1 MRYYRSMPT
10 KTREYL
16 LFAPGNLVVCRT
28 DVYSSTPIDGDAGNT
43 NMIKAGTVGLI
54 MERGDDKS
62 GFKDHLRV
70 QFLGKVLWW
79 VRPDEVEPYV
89 DYFYGRQV

>member
-1 MRYYRSMPT
+1 MPT

-28 DVYSSTPIDGDAGNT
+28 DVYSSTPIDGDAGDT

-62 GFKDHLRV
+62 GF
-70 QFLGKVLWW
+70 
-79 VRPDEVEPYV
+79 
-89 DYFYGRQV
+89 